1 MEAIGTLAGGVAH
14 DFNNLLAVI
23 KASVD
28 LALMDLAPDAPVREE
43 LAQTMQAIDRA
54 TALTRQLL
62 AFGRRQVLEAQSVE
76 MRDLLSGITKLLDRI
91 LGADVTLTLHQTPDV
106 TTVLADPGQL
116 EQVVMNLCV
125 NARDAMPEGGELRLS
140 NERVAIDAEF
150 CATHPWAKPGDYVR
164 LTISDTGVGM
174 DAQTQARIFEPFF
187 TTKAMGRGTG
197 LGLSVV
203 YGIVRQHDGL
213 IHVYSEPGHGTSFK
227 IYLPFHG
234 APVAA
239 PETGAKSRPVGGTE
253 TILLAEDDD
262 VLRVTASRLL
272 QRLGYRVIPAA
283 TGKEALGS
291 LAEKGE
297 EIDLVMLDLVM
308 PGMNGVAVYQQTH
321 PEHPRVRFLFT
332 TGYSPDTSHVPGMQ
346 SLPGQVLPKPY
357 GLVQLAQA
365 VRRAMEG

>member
-1 MEAIGTLAGGVAH
+1 
-14 DFNNLLAVI
+14 
-23 KASVD
+23 
-28 LALMDLAPDAPVREE
+28 
-43 LAQTMQAIDRA
+43 
-54 TALTRQLL
+54 
-62 AFGRRQVLEAQSVE
+62 
-76 MRDLLSGITKLLDRI
+76 
-91 LGADVTLTLHQTPDV
+91 
-106 TTVLADPGQL
+106 
-116 EQVVMNLCV
+116 
-125 NARDAMPEGGELRLS
+125 
-140 NERVAIDAEF
+140 
-150 CATHPWAKPGDYVR
+150 
-164 LTISDTGVGM
+164 M

-253 TILLAEDDD
+253 TILD
-262 VLRVTASRLL
+262 
-272 QRLGYRVIPAA
+272 
-283 TGKEALGS
+283 S